1 VGKLAEIVNRRIGIR
16 TLYKSFRAYSKGKAY
31 DNGRHLDH
39 FLINGNAVLTLDK
52 NIRIINKG
60 SFNFGLNLPSLF
72 LITRKPCVLQMCEN
86 SRLIINGSVDIGPG
100 VTISLN
106 KNATLELGDD
116 VYINSDSKLI
126 CSSNTKIG
134 AGSVISWDVEI
145 RDSDFHRIL
154 REDFVVSKPIDIG
167 SKVWIGSRAT
177 VLKGVKI
184 GDGTVVATGAVVT
197 KDFPEKCLI
206 AGVPARIIQKNIK
219 WEK

>member
-1 VGKLAEIVNRRIGIR
+1 
-16 TLYKSFRAYSKGKAY
+16 
-31 DNGRHLDH
+31 
-39 FLINGNAVLTLDK
+39 
-52 NIRIINKG
+52 
-60 SFNFGLNLPSLF
+60 
-72 LITRKPCVLQMCEN
+72 MCEN

-197 KDFPEKCLI
+197 KDFPERCLI